1 MFLYI
6 LIVYAI
12 LAIVLG
18 ILYAIESDI
27 SWVVVLVSILPFF
40 LMIIPFSL
48 VVYLSYRMFNYF
60 KRFRHDK

>member
-12 LAIVLG
+12 LAILLG

-48 VVYLSYRMFNYF
+48 VVYLSYRMFNCF
-60 KRFRHDK
+60 KSFRHDK